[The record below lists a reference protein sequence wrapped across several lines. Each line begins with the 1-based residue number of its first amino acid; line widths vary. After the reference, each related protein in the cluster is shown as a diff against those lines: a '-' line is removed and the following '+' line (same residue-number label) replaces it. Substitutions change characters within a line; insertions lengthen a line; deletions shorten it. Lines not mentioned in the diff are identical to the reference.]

1 MKLEWLAYGGRHLH
15 LPDPQSPALRIRGLD
30 IGHPGAASC
39 VLRNVSFDL
48 PMGAILA
55 LVGPNG
61 SGKSTLLKTIAGLLR
76 PRAGEI
82 GVFGLK
88 VGACHH
94 RTSYLPQRSEINWD
108 FPVTV
113 ERFVLAGRFV
123 HCGWF
128 LRPDRTDYAVVD
140 AVLGELELTAIRKS
154 PISDLSGGQ
163 CQRLLVAR
171 AVAQGA
177 DLLLLDEPLN
187 AVDAPTR
194 SIVGA
199 LLTKLQREGKSIIVS
214 THDIGRHDHPFD
226 GVLALENGSL
236 EAQPYVMAR

>member
-15 LPDPQSPALRIRGLD
+15 LPDPAAPALRVRGLD
-30 IGHPGAASC
+30 IGHPGASSC

-82 GVFGLK
+82 RVFGLK

-94 RTSYLPQRSEINWD
+94 RTSYLPQRSEINWE

-128 LRPDRTDYAVVD
+128 LRPEPSDYAVVD
-140 AVLGELELTAIRKS
+140 AVLEELDLTAIRNS

-163 CQRLLVAR
+163 SQRLLVAR
-171 AVAQGA
+171 AVAQGS

-187 AVDAPTR
+187 AVDAQTR
-194 SIVGA
+194 AVVGR
-199 LLTKLQREGKSIIVS
+199 LLTKLQREGKSMIVS

-226 GVLALENGSL
+226 GVLALDNGTL
-236 EAQPYVMAR
+236 EARPYELVR